1 MAKKGDKDKKGGGG
15 PRKDAEKPFN
25 AAFEKALG
33 GMYKELK
40 KAAAPK
46 PPPAPVVRQAVRQS
60 MSDEELFAAEVA
72 DVRPIDTV
80 WSEPPPGA
88 PRPVPVAA
96 PGEDDDALMFLDALV
111 SGESVFDIA
120 DTDEFIEGCVKD
132 LDRRVVKKLRRGEF
146 AVQAHTD
153 LHGMTKDE
161 AKAAVISFVKASRLS
176 GHRCVLIVH
185 GRGMHSKDQ
194 IPVLKDA
201 IRTWLSRGAAGAQV
215 LAFAT
220 ARPADGGAGAVYV
233 LLRK

>member
-1 MAKKGDKDKKGGGG
+1 MSKKAAGGKNKGGG
-15 PRKDAEKPFN
+15 PRKEAEKPFN
-25 AAFEKALG
+25 SAFEKALG
-33 GMYKELK
+33 GMYRELK
-40 KAAAPK
+40 KAAAPVA
-46 PPPAPVVRQAVRQS
+46 PPPPVVVPARRPS
-60 MSDEELFAAEVA
+60 IPDEDLFAAEVA
-72 DVRPIDTV
+72 DVRPIASGRV
-80 WSEPPPGA
+80 EPPPRPDRPA
-88 PRPVPVAA
+88 PPPS
-96 PGEDDDALMFLDALV
+96 PSEDDDALMFLDALV
-111 SGESVFDIA
+111 AGESVFDIA
-120 DTDEFIEGCVKD
+120 DTDEFIEGCVRD

-161 AKAAVISFVKASRLS
+161 AKAAVITFVKASRLA